1 MQNDYLAIIN
11 INGGGGSYCRDEN
24 LFEAVEGAVRYC
36 VLDWSRYYKLEGS
49 TVHVEIFNVAGHD
62 RVHWEGGRGY
72 VEACGEAE
80 DVKILCEQVIPV
92 ELPELTGRMKVTGPK
107 YLNQVE
113 RQCAIACA
121 Q

>member
-1 MQNDYLAIIN
+1 MANSLSHLVDNVKALTDMFDA
-11 INGGGGSYCRDEN
+11 
-24 LFEAVEGAVRYC
+24 LFFGQLFLR
-36 VLDWSRYYKLEGS
+36 SRYFKLEGS

-107 YLNQVE
+107 YLNAVE